1 MTTFFRAGRWNL
13 AAWVA
18 LTAALARAP
27 AQQPLSG
34 VQVAEAVPARPGEP
48 EPTPAAAPG
57 TNVAAKI
64 SDAPAAPAGD
74 QSAAPSELAPQP
86 AGGEPLVEVIKE
98 RYPSGAVK
106 IEREMI
112 QDAEG
117 NYLMHGAWRQYDEQG
132 RLIIDGRLARNRKEG
147 LWRRF
152 YRGDETPLLSAAPYK
167 DFTAPF
173 ISTATFH
180 ADALEGIWTIT
191 DARQRKAHELQFTGG
206 HRDGQAIWYYPSGA
220 VMLQTQYE
228 LGSVTGEVVKYAPD
242 STTIAREQ
250 FQNGRKLGPKVEY
263 HEGGQ
268 IKKQEVGYLH
278 AMLVVKTPDSWEQGK
293 LATFETRGH
302 DERHGPFIVWHPN
315 GQIARQG
322 EFRYDLPVGKVAY
335 WFSNGQKQLEGQY
348 VDGRQQGLWTWW
360 HENGQKAITGQYEG
374 AKPIGQW
381 SWWTA
386 SGKLAQKADLT
397 PQTALVEQPRDSLL
411 DLREAQLVE
420 PRLPRR

>member
-1 MTTFFRAGRWNL
+1 MTIFFRNGRWSL
-13 AAWVA
+13 AALVSLA
-18 LTAALARAP
+18 ATAMTLP

-34 VQVAEAVPARPGEP
+34 VQVAEAVPAKPAEL
-48 EPTPAAAPG
+48 EPTPAAAPQASA
-57 TNVAAKI
+57 AAKI
-64 SDAPAAPAGD
+64 SDAPADAAAAGAD
-74 QSAAPSELAPQP
+74 SAI
-86 AGGEPLVEVIKE
+86 EVIKE

-132 RLIIDGRLARNRKEG
+132 RLIIDGRLEHNRKEG

-152 YRGDETPLLSAAPYK
+152 YRGDETQLFFSPPYK
-167 DFTAPF
+167 DFKAPF
-173 ISTATFH
+173 ISTASFH
-180 ADALEGIWTIT
+180 ADALEGTWTIT
-191 DARQRKAHELQFTGG
+191 DAQQRKIHELQFTGG

-242 STTIAREQ
+242 GAVIAREQ
-250 FQNGRKLGPKVEY
+250 FQAGRKLGPKVEY

-268 IKKQEVGYLH
+268 FKKQEVGYLH
-278 AMLVVKTPDSWEQGK
+278 AQLVVKAPDSWEQGK

-302 DERHGPFIVWHPN
+302 DERHGSFIVWHAN

-335 WFSNGQKQLEGQY
+335 WFSNGQQQLEGQY
-348 VDGRQQGLWTWW
+348 VDGRQEGPWTWW
-360 HENGQKAITGQYEG
+360 HENGQKAITGEYRD

-386 SGKLAQKADLT
+386 SGKLSQKADLT
-397 PQTALVEQPRDSLL
+397 QQNSLAAQPREPVMIEQP
-411 DLREAQLVE
+411 
-420 PRLPRR
+420 LPR